1 VEEMRSPS
9 YIAKL
14 DDLLC
19 GGLIKPSSILIA
31 GSCGTGKTNLCMQS
45 LFNAARKG
53 ENCAYVSLLSESEE
67 KIVRAMSSFSFYDE
81 DLMDDRLKIFSINS
95 DVVAKGDFAIFEY
108 INENILKE
116 RPSRVVIDTMNVLE
130 DIESTF
136 DERPFHRSELR
147 AFVQN
152 LFQEFD
158 DSGILLMAT
167 GEIPAANI
175 NSSLWSYLFDTVIL
189 LDTKNEDDSSY
200 RFLEIVKERGSDF
213 IAGKHKFSI
222 TSDGITF

>member
-1 VEEMRSPS
+1 MRSPS

-14 DDLLC
+14 DDLLY

-53 ENCAYVSLLSESEE
+53 EKCAYVSLLSESNE

-81 DLMDDRLKIFSINS
+81 KLVGDKLKIFSISS

-108 INENILKE
+108 INENILKDK
-116 RPSRVVIDTMNVLE
+116 PSRVVIDTMNVLE

-136 DERPFHRSELR
+136 DERPFHKSELR
-147 AFVQN
+147 AFIQN

-158 DSGILLMAT
+158 DNNILLIAT

-175 NSSLWSYLFDTVIL
+175 NSSQWSYIFDTVITL
-189 LDTKNEDDSSY
+189 GTTDDGKSNY
-200 RFLEIVKERGSDF
+200 RFLEIIKERGSDF
-213 IAGKHKFSI
+213 TSGKHKFSI
-222 TSDGITF
+222 TKDGITF

>member
-1 VEEMRSPS
+1 MRSPS
-9 YIAKL
+9 YITKL
-14 DDLLC
+14 DDFLY
-19 GGLIKPSSILIA
+19 GGLIKPSSILVA

-45 LFNAARKG
+45 LFNAAGKG
-53 ENCAYVSLLSESEE
+53 EKCAYVSLLSESEE
-67 KIVRAMSSFSFYDE
+67 KIIRAMSSFSFYNEKLVGDK
-81 DLMDDRLKIFSINS
+81 LKIFSISS

-108 INENILKE
+108 INENILKDK
-116 RPSRVVIDTMNVLE
+116 PSRVVIDTMNVLE

-158 DSGILLMAT
+158 ENDILLMAT
-167 GEIPAANI
+167 GEIPAPNI
-175 NSSLWSYLFDTVIL
+175 NSSQWSYIFDTVITL
-189 LDTKNEDDSSY
+189 GTIDDGESCN
-200 RFLEIVKERGSDF
+200 RFLEIIKERGSDF

-222 TSDGITF
+222 TKDGIIF

>member
-1 VEEMRSPS
+1 MRTPS

-14 DDLLC
+14 DDLLY
-19 GGLIKPSSILIA
+19 GGLIKPSSILIV

-45 LFNAARKG
+45 LFNAARQG
-53 ENCAYVSLLSESEE
+53 ERCAYVSLLSESKE
-67 KIVRAMSSFSFYDE
+67 KMIRAMSSFSFYEKELLKDK
-81 DLMDDRLKIFSINS
+81 LKISSINS
-95 DVVAKGDFAIFEY
+95 DVLAKGDFAIFEY

-136 DERPFHRSELR
+136 DERPFHKSELR

-158 DSGILLMAT
+158 DNNILLMAT
-167 GEIPAANI
+167 CEIPAANI
-175 NSSLWSYLFDTVIL
+175 NSSLWSYIFDTVIV
-189 LDTKNEDDSSY
+189 LDTKYDGEDSY
-200 RFLEIVKERGSDF
+200 RYLEIIKERGSDF
-213 IAGKHKFSI
+213 IAGKHQFRI
-222 TSDGITF
+222 TENGITF

>member
-1 VEEMRSPS
+1 VDEMRSPS

-14 DDLLC
+14 DDLLY

-53 ENCAYVSLLSESEE
+53 EKCAYVSLLSESNE

-81 DLMDDRLKIFSINS
+81 KLVGDKLKIFSISS

-108 INENILKE
+108 INENILKDN
-116 RPSRVVIDTMNVLE
+116 PSRVVIDTMNVLE

-136 DERPFHRSELR
+136 DERPFHKSELR

-152 LFQEFD
+152 LFQEFED
-158 DSGILLMAT
+158 NNILLIAT

-175 NSSLWSYLFDTVIL
+175 KSSQWSYLFDTVITL
-189 LDTKNEDDSSY
+189 GTIDNDENNY
-200 RFLEIVKERGSDF
+200 RFLEIIKERGSDF

-222 TSDGITF
+222 TKDGITF

>member
-14 DDLLC
+14 DDLLY

-67 KIVRAMSSFSFYDE
+67 KIVRAISSFSFYDE
-81 DLMDDRLKIFSINS
+81 DIMDDRLKIFSINS

-116 RPSRVVIDTMNVLE
+116 RPSRVVIDAMNVLE

-167 GEIPAANI
+167 GEIPAADI
-175 NSSLWSYLFDTVIL
+175 NSTLWSYLFDTVIL